1 MDRIVDDLNAEIER
15 LIQAR
20 NLLLG
25 GNFNRRGRRGGRVG
39 APPGRILSAD
49 ARRRISESMKKRWA
63 ERRKAQGA
71 RRQKAA

>member
-1 MDRIVDDLNAEIER
+1 MDRIVEDLNAEIER

-25 GNFNRRGRRGGRVG
+25 ANFNRRGRRSGRVG

-49 ARRRISESMKKRWA
+49 ARRRISEGMKKRWA
-63 ERRKAQGA
+63 ERRKAQSA
-71 RRQKAA
+71 KRAKAA

>member
-25 GNFNRRGRRGGRVG
+25 GNSFKRGRRGGRVG
-39 APPGRILSAD
+39 APPGRVLSAD
-49 ARRRISESMKKRWA
+49 ARRRISEGMKKRWA
-63 ERRKAQGA
+63 ERRKTQAA
-71 RRQKAA
+71 KRPKAA